1 MEAFGDV
8 FFFFFSE
15 AFPRLC
21 GKKIHFDR
29 KIVLRPGQGLER
41 GPVTEGSRSHE
52 ESRCLKPTE
61 TTKTTKPF
69 EGSSLKALDIKT
81 PYPNHREFP
90 SKL

>member
-1 MEAFGDV
+1 MEVFGDV
-8 FFFFFSE
+8 FFFFSE

-52 ESRCLKPTE
+52 ESRCLKPTRNQQNNE
-61 TTKTTKPF
+61 TF
-69 EGSSLKALDIKT
+69 W
-81 PYPNHREFP
+81 RE
-90 SKL
+90 